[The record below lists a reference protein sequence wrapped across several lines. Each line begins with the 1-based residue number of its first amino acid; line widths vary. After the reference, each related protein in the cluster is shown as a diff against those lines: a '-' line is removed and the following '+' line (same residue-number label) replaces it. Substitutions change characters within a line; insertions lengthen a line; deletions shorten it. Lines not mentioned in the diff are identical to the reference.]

1 MPERSAQLLRFMLVA
16 VLLVLG
22 ACASHP
28 HTMAVEAPP
37 VHADSTLGPGDTFE
51 VTVYGEADLSG
62 KYRIAEDGTINFPFI
77 GRIQVGDKP
86 PSAIAD
92 QIQAALAEKK
102 ILRAPLVSVFLLE
115 QTSKHVS
122 VMGAVSKPGSLPL
135 LTGMTVIDAISGA
148 GGLTPLAS
156 GDNTIV
162 TRRVGGTL
170 QRYKVPVDSISEG
183 HTEDFRLQEGDIVFV
198 PDRLF

>member
-1 MPERSAQLLRFMLVA
+1 MLHRSAWLLPLV
-16 VLLVLG
+16 VLMFG
-22 ACASHP
+22 ACASRP
-28 HTMAVEAPP
+28 HTTAVAAPP
-37 VHADSTLGPGDTFE
+37 VNADSTLGPGDTFE
-51 VTVYGEADLSG
+51 VTVYGEGDLSG

-77 GRIQVGDKP
+77 GRIRVGDKP
-86 PSAIAD
+86 PGAIAD
-92 QIQAALAEKK
+92 QIQAALAEKQ

-122 VMGAVSKPGSLPL
+122 VMGAVAKPGGLPL
-135 LTGMTVIDAISGA
+135 TSGMTIIDAISGA

-162 TRRVGGTL
+162 TRRVGGAL

-183 HTEDFRLQEGDIVFV
+183 HADDFRLQEGDIVFV
-198 PDRLF
+198 PERLF